1 MTITRQIT
9 VGRRSDRTVAV
20 EVVQSD
26 APPAPPPGRV
36 PRVSRLMALAIH
48 LDEVLRRGEF
58 ATQQQLAD
66 ALHVTQPRLTQ
77 ILNMT
82 HLAPDIVETLLF
94 LPRTER
100 GRDPITERDLR
111 HIVAIIDWD
120 QQRKLWNALIDRMPA
135 QS

>member
-1 MTITRQIT
+1 MTITRKIT

-20 EVVQSD
+20 AVVQPD

-66 ALHVTQPRLTQ
+66 ALHITQPRLSQ
-77 ILNMT
+77 LLNLT
-82 HLAPDIVETLLF
+82 HLAPDIQEQLLY

-120 QQRKLWNALIDRMPA
+120 QQRKLWTALIDRMPA